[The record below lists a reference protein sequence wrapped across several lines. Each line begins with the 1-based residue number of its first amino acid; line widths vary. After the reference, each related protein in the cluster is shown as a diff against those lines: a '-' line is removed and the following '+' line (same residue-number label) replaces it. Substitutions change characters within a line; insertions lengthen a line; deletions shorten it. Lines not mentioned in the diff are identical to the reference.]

1 MQGHGAAFLTPG
13 RRVAGTQ
20 DSLHDSRLPDGR
32 FFARFMQPGVLVVD
46 AGDELR
52 FATPGACEALGVED
66 EAALRARFPD
76 IALQLGLSGADV
88 SADPQY
94 GRADVR
100 TDAGVSAIRF
110 ELHAV
115 NDAGATVRVLFV
127 RDRTRLLWSDRV
139 LLLASEAQAN
149 RHVLTGLVHA
159 AKGPLNNF
167 SLTLALL
174 ETALGRARE
183 SGPTPDLLARFERYV
198 EVLRNEST
206 RLAGCVEN
214 IHALTLAPSGE
225 RDAIDLCALARDCAS
240 VLRHG
245 ATMREVALDVDLPEV
260 AVLGVGEH
268 ALLRL
273 AFLCAAITV
282 IDFTAAEG
290 RVALHVVA
298 DGAMAVFRVVSTQ
311 PALPS
316 ALAARV
322 LRLSCTTDAE
332 FSAAIA
338 ARVIAEAQGGEFS
351 LADGNRPGF
360 ALRLRTPPA

>member
-1 MQGHGAAFLTPG
+1 
-13 RRVAGTQ
+13 VAGTR
-20 DSLHDSRLPDGR
+20 DSLQDSRLPDGR
-32 FFARFMQPGVLVVD
+32 FFARFVQAGVLVVG

-52 FATPGACEALGVED
+52 FASPAACEVLGVED

-76 IALQLGLSGADV
+76 IARQLPLSGTEGSPNA
-88 SADPQY
+88 QY
-94 GRADVR
+94 GLADVR
-100 TDAGVSAIRF
+100 AGASLSALRF
-110 ELHAV
+110 EMHTV
-115 NDAGATVRVLFV
+115 DDGDVPVRVLFV
-127 RDRTRLLWSDRV
+127 RDRTRLLPSDHV

-183 SGPTPDLLARFERYV
+183 SGPTPDLFARFERYV

-214 IHALTLAPSGE
+214 IHALTLASRDA
-225 RDAIDLCALARDCAS
+225 RDAIDLGALARDCAA

-245 ATMREVALDVDLPEV
+245 ATMREVALDVDVPELAVVGV
-260 AVLGVGEH
+260 AER

-273 AFLCAAITV
+273 ALLCAAITV
-282 IDFTAAEG
+282 IDFTAPHG
-290 RVALHVVA
+290 RVALRVVE
-298 DGAMAVFRVVSTQ
+298 DGAMAVLRVVSTQ

-316 ALAARV
+316 ALAASV
-322 LRLSCTTDAE
+322 FRLSCTIDPA

-338 ARVIAEAQGGEFS
+338 ARVIAEAQGGEFL
-351 LADGNRPGF
+351 LADGDQPGF
-360 ALRLRTPPA
+360 ALRLHTPPT